1 MKIAFQYFSTH
12 LGGQQIQI
20 LNLARCFNS
29 LGHDVVW
36 LYEEKGAVLEEFIKY
51 GNPISIPINKNK
63 ILNKFYISRS
73 FLILYNLLKKFF
85 FLKKYFQLNTPEL
98 IISSDSLMSLI
109 IGKSVRSLNI
119 KHFRLIG
126 QDLQEYE
133 KVFRFYKILNI
144 DRYIKFYFGWPL
156 VYQSLLKKGV
166 LEKKL
171 AIFQYN
177 AVDTS
182 KFYPFDYKLRIKV
195 KENLGFLKDEFIIG
209 WVGRIEKIN
218 QAKNT
223 LSLGKQLLDLGF
235 SDFKILF
242 VGGGLYVN
250 GNEDL
255 TYINEFKEDAISLGL
270 SENIIFSGWVD
281 SNLIVNY
288 LNIMDVVP
296 MLEMDPSGG
305 SILREAMASGSVA
318 LSVDGPSKSQ
328 REFMKPNNSILVSHE
343 NFIYEAAKEIIKLRK
358 NPKRIKEIQKNAKIF
373 SINNLSFENQANEI
387 LSYYNE

>member
-1 MKIAFQYFSTH
+1 MI
-12 LGGQQIQI
+12 
-20 LNLARCFNS
+20 
-29 LGHDVVW
+29 
-36 LYEEKGAVLEEFIKY
+36 
-51 GNPISIPINKNK
+51 
-63 ILNKFYISRS
+63 
-73 FLILYNLLKKFF
+73 
-85 FLKKYFQLNTPEL
+85 
-98 IISSDSLMSLI
+98 
-109 IGKSVRSLNI
+109 
-119 KHFRLIG
+119 
-126 QDLQEYE
+126 
-133 KVFRFYKILNI
+133 
-144 DRYIKFYFGWPL
+144 
-156 VYQSLLKKGV
+156 
-166 LEKKL
+166 
-171 AIFQYN
+171 
-177 AVDTS
+177 
-182 KFYPFDYKLRIKV
+182 

-281 SNLIVNY
+281 PNLIVNY

-328 REFMKPNNSILVSHE
+328 REFMKPNNSILVSHK